1 MIGAIVG
8 DIVGSKYEWVYFK
21 SKDFELLDPDKCS
34 FTDDSVMTIAVAL
47 ALVDWKKNGGDLPT
61 LAVKRLRE
69 FGRRYPYAGYGGR
82 FDRWLF
88 TADPKPYNSYGNGAA
103 MRVSACGW
111 AANSIEEAVALSN
124 AVTSVTHNHP
134 EGLKGAA
141 ATAVCVYLARTGTP
155 KDDIRRHVEENYYK
169 IDFSLDEIR
178 PTYDFDPSCQGT
190 VPQALEAF
198 FESVSFE
205 DAIRNAISIGGDSD
219 TIAAITGGVA
229 GAYYGV
235 PNEIRHMTMYY
246 LDTFLEKAF
255 LCAERQLKDKGA
267 NRRNANG

>member
-88 TADPKPYNSYGNGAA
+88 TADP
-103 MRVSACGW
+103 
-111 AANSIEEAVALSN
+111 I
-124 AVTSVTHNHP
+124 
-134 EGLKGAA
+134 
-141 ATAVCVYLARTGTP
+141 
-155 KDDIRRHVEENYYK
+155 
-169 IDFSLDEIR
+169 F
-178 PTYDFDPSCQGT
+178 
-190 VPQALEAF
+190 
-198 FESVSFE
+198 
-205 DAIRNAISIGGDSD
+205 
-219 TIAAITGGVA
+219 
-229 GAYYGV
+229 
-235 PNEIRHMTMYY
+235 
-246 LDTFLEKAF
+246 
-255 LCAERQLKDKGA
+255 AEQM
-267 NRRNANG
+267 NANPATICVLGNICCTSASTPMPF